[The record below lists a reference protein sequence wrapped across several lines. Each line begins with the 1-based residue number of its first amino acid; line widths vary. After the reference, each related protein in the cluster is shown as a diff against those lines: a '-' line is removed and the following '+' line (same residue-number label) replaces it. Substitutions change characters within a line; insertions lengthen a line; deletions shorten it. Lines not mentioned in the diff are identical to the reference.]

1 VKLYDYAEA
10 AEELRVEESWL
21 RKNVRQFPRRKAG
34 KKVHFT
40 DADLDRINQ
49 LLHLEPEYGPLAKAA
64 PAPTGI
70 PGHPLADLKP
80 LPARSR
86 RAS

>member
-21 RKNVRQFPRRKAG
+21 RKHIREFPRRKAG

-40 DADLDRINQ
+40 DADLDRINE
-49 LLHLEPEYGPLAKAA
+49 LLHLEPEFGPLVR
-64 PAPTGI
+64 PVPVPQSTG
-70 PGHPLADLKP
+70 GHPLTALKP
-80 LPARSR
+80 LPGRN
-86 RAS
+86 RA